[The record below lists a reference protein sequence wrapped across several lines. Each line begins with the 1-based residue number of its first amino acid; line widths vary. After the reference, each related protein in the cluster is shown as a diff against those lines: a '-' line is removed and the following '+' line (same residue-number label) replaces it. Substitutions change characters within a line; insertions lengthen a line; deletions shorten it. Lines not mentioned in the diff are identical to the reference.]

1 MNWGRRRDG
10 NDLKISANDKTHK
23 EEWKRQGS
31 GRTKA
36 KRGGVGKAHSQR
48 KDMNK
53 RGGVVEEK

>member
-10 NDLKISANDKTHK
+10 NDLKISVNDKTHK

-36 KRGGVGKAHSQR
+36 K
-48 KDMNK
+48 
-53 RGGVVEEK
+53 EEGWERHTAKEKI